1 LFYIFV
7 TPNYVYYYTM
17 KIGAYFR
24 KQRVILG
31 YSQEYA
37 AEILKISQKTY
48 SNIENDRNGIS
59 FETVKRSIVLFKIDI
74 TSEDFKRLLDTTKK
88 MDQYTQ
94 TSYINIDNSFKIISE
109 KLIAQMEERIEELK
123 NKVIYL
129 EKINL
134 KLQSSVFE

>member
-1 LFYIFV
+1 MFYIFV

-94 TSYINIDNSFKIISE
+94 TSYFNIDNSFKIISE

-123 NKVIYL
+123 KKVIYL

>member
-1 LFYIFV
+1 
-7 TPNYVYYYTM
+7 
-17 KIGAYFR
+17 
-24 KQRVILG
+24 
-31 YSQEYA
+31 
-37 AEILKISQKTY
+37 
-48 SNIENDRNGIS
+48 
-59 FETVKRSIVLFKIDI
+59 
-74 TSEDFKRLLDTTKK
+74 